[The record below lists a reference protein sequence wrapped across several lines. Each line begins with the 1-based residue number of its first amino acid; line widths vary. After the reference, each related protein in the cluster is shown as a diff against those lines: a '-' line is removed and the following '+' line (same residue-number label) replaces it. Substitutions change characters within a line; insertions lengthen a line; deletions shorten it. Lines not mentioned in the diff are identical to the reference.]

1 MTDRFKRGGRDFF
14 ETRWGYAVVTFVIV
28 VIVFTLLILTGWLKP
43 DRSATSGSR
52 SPSPILLIR
61 FLVFLVLIPLRFL
74 WSRFRSAGH
83 SDPSA
88 PTKDPDVG
96 YPRSEDYHTETIH
109 LGATPYAPYASHP
122 HRLSGRPTPPCHR
135 DYPYVI
141 GKLHRRSS
149 RCGHSRLCEQA
160 DDSPREDA

>member
-43 DRSATSGSR
+43 DRGATSGSR

-74 WSRFRSAGH
+74 WSRSLQEI
-83 SDPSA
+83 
-88 PTKDPDVG
+88 TKNEFDCVFASETNVGQLLRMRVFAFDV
-96 YPRSEDYHTETIH
+96 H
-109 LGATPYAPYASHP
+109 
-122 HRLSGRPTPPCHR
+122 GRP
-135 DYPYVI
+135 
-141 GKLHRRSS
+141 
-149 RCGHSRLCEQA
+149 QA
-160 DDSPREDA
+160 R

>member
-43 DRSATSGSR
+43 DRGATSGSR

-88 PTKDPDVG
+88 PTKGPDVG
-96 YPRSEDYHTETIH
+96 YPRAEDYHTETIH
-109 LGATPYAPYASHP
+109 LGATPYAP
-122 HRLSGRPTPPCHR
+122 
-135 DYPYVI
+135 
-141 GKLHRRSS
+141 
-149 RCGHSRLCEQA
+149 
-160 DDSPREDA
+160 

>member
-1 MTDRFKRGGRDFF
+1 MTDRFKRGGRGFF
-14 ETRWGYAVVTFVIV
+14 GTRRGYAAVTFVIV
-28 VIVFTLLILTGWLKP
+28 VIVFTLLLLTGWLKP
-43 DRSATSGSR
+43 DRGATSGSR

-96 YPRSEDYHTETIH
+96 YPRAEDYHTETIH
-109 LGATPYAPYASHP
+109 LGATPYAPYASHAVD
-122 HRLSGRPTPPCHR
+122 RKS
-135 DYPYVI
+135 VV
-141 GKLHRRSS
+141 
-149 RCGHSRLCEQA
+149 
-160 DDSPREDA
+160 RERV